1 MTSLNRT
8 HSFSYLGAVLLLLT
22 MTVPAAIAQDV
33 ADTIKI
39 RTRVVFMDALVKD
52 KKSGTPISDLKP
64 ENFELFDD
72 GRLRTI
78 SYFTREGE
86 ARKPLG
92 LILIL
97 DLRDDGAGKYLK
109 RDEVRAAMIDEL
121 MKMAPGDEVAIL
133 AINATSIDDKTAVI
147 RNGHALWLTEF
158 THDRGQLER
167 AFARIPALVAQSQ
180 PPETDAPKEGPDDK
194 SSMTI
199 NAGTDNSADAKNV
212 AQKSAQSNDNP
223 VLETETIRGK
233 NGATITRTTMKD
245 GTVNV
250 KRVSSSGN
258 VAIDLDNFYDMAG
271 ATRDAVHL
279 VEAKRPNSQ
288 AAIVWLSDGISP
300 VFKEDVNATEQIL
313 IRQNAIFNTMNVDM
327 RALYKFLLP
336 LGQPLIGW
344 TGISIAGGAKRL
356 AQLSGGET
364 VHVGR
369 VKDYGAALA
378 RVIGN
383 LNARYCLGFSL
394 SEDEKDDGRLHE
406 LVLRVKATDAK
417 GKQRRLEVSSRRGYY
432 MPKAD
437 AEQAA
442 LPPATE

>member
-1 MTSLNRT
+1 MRRT
-8 HSFSYLGAVLLLLT
+8 HSTYISSRFAMLLLLGLLFA
-22 MTVPAAIAQDV
+22 PAAPAQEV

-52 KKSGTPISDLKP
+52 KRNGTPITDLKP

-72 GRLRTI
+72 GKPRTI

-109 RDEVRAAMIDEL
+109 RDEVRAAMIEEL

-133 AINATSIDDKTAVI
+133 VTNANSIDDKAAVI

-158 THDRGQLER
+158 TRDRAQLER
-167 AFARIPALVAQSQ
+167 AFARIPALIATAEN
-180 PPETDAPKEGPDDK
+180 PKTEEPKEGPDNK

-199 NAGTDNSADAKNV
+199 SASTDKPVDAKDETPKP
-212 AQKSAQSNDNP
+212 AASKDNP
-223 VLETETIRGK
+223 VVETETIHGK
-233 NGATITRTTMKD
+233 NGAVITRTTMKD

-250 KRVSSSGN
+250 KRVSSSGK
-258 VAIDLDNFYDMAG
+258 VSIDLNNFYDISG
-271 ATRDAVHL
+271 ATRDAVRL
-279 VEAKRPNSQ
+279 VESSRPNSQ

-313 IRQNAIFNTMNVDM
+313 VRQNAIFNTMNVDM

-336 LGQPLIGW
+336 VGQPLIGW
-344 TGISIAGGAKRL
+344 TGISIAGSAKRL

-364 VHVGR
+364 VHVSR
-369 VKDYGAALA
+369 VKDYGAGLA

-383 LNARYCLGFSL
+383 LNARYSLGFKL
-394 SEDEKDDGRLHE
+394 EEDEKDDGRLHE
-406 LVLRVKATDAK
+406 LVLRVRATDAK

-432 MPKAD
+432 IPKSGS
-437 AEQAA
+437 EQTAA
-442 LPPATE
+442 SRN